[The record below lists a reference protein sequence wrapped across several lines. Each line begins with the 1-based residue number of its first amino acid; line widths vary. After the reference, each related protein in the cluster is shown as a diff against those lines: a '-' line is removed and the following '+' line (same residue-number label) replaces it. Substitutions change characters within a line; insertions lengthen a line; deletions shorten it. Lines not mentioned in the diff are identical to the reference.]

1 MVSRRRLILG
11 GTAAAGALVIGWMS
25 LPPRQRLT
33 GARPLPVNPG
43 ESALNGWVKV
53 GTDDRVTVMIARV
66 EMGQGVNTA
75 LAMLLADELDAR
87 WDQVR
92 TEAAPID
99 DLYNNIATIVDGLP
113 FHPDD
118 RGWLR
123 GVVDHV
129 TARSMREIGL
139 MATGGSSSIKDLWL
153 PMREAGA
160 SARAML
166 LAAAAARWGVPA
178 AECAVAEGQVSH
190 PAGHRARFG
199 ELAAAA
205 AALPLPAS
213 PPLKPAGQR
222 RFIGRP
228 VPRNDTAAKL
238 IGSNAFG
245 IDQRLA
251 GMRHARVLMC
261 PTLGGAVASLNA
273 APALAKPGVRAVF
286 AITGR
291 HGASGAVAVIA
302 DTGWQAQSA
311 VTALAKPDAA
321 AVTWHAGPAAGFSSE
336 AFMGTLIEATRADD
350 AGFAY
355 LRRGDPADALAGAA
369 RVIEATYQA
378 PYLAHAALEPLN
390 CTVRCEADSA
400 EVWVG
405 TQVPDLARMAVARV
419 LDLPRERVRM
429 NTLPIGGAFGRRLEI
444 DFIAQA
450 AEIARQ
456 LPGVPVQTV
465 WSREEDITHDC
476 YRPACVARLKA
487 GLAADGSLRAWLS
500 VSAGQ
505 AVVPQALH
513 RYFGWRVPGPD
524 KTTAEGGFDQPYEW
538 PHARVAH
545 QVVDAP
551 VPVGFWRSV
560 GHSHQ
565 AFFKEC
571 FLDEAAAAAGKDPVA
586 FRAALLAAH
595 PRHLA
600 VLRRAADA
608 AGWGTPVP
616 PAPDG
621 APAARGVALHQSF
634 GAIVAQVAEVSLG
647 PDKRIRVHRVV
658 CAIDCGTV
666 VNPRLLRQQVEGGIV
681 FGLSAALYG
690 GVRIENGEVRQ
701 RNFHDQPQLR
711 MAESPAI
718 ETLII
723 DSTEAPEGAGEP
735 PAATIAPA
743 VGNAV
748 FALTGQRLRA
758 LPLRL
763 A

>member
-1 MVSRRRLILG
+1 
-11 GTAAAGALVIGWMS
+11 
-25 LPPRQRLT
+25 
-33 GARPLPVNPG
+33 
-43 ESALNGWVKV
+43 
-53 GTDDRVTVMIARV
+53 
-66 EMGQGVNTA
+66 
-75 LAMLLADELDAR
+75 
-87 WDQVR
+87 
-92 TEAAPID
+92 
-99 DLYNNIATIVDGLP
+99 
-113 FHPDD
+113 
-118 RGWLR
+118 
-123 GVVDHV
+123 
-129 TARSMREIGL
+129 
-139 MATGGSSSIKDLWL
+139 
-153 PMREAGA
+153 
-160 SARAML
+160 
-166 LAAAAARWGVPA
+166 ARWGVPA

-205 AALPLPAS
+205 AALPLPAR

-238 IGSNAFG
+238 IGGNAFG

-336 AFMGTLIEATRADD
+336 AFMGTLVAATRADD

-355 LRRGDPADALAGAA
+355 LSRGDAAGALANS

-390 CTVRCEADSA
+390 CTVRCDADSA

-419 LDLPRERVRM
+419 LDLPRKRVQV
-429 NTLPIGGAFGRRLEI
+429 NILPIGGAFGRRLEI

-456 LPGVPVQTV
+456 MPGVPVQTV
-465 WSREEDITHDC
+465 WSREEDTTHDC

-608 AGWGTPVP
+608 AGWGTPVA

-690 GVRIENGEVRQ
+690 GVRIENGAVVQ
-701 RNFHDQPQLR
+701 NNFHDQPQLR

-723 DSTEAPEGAGEP
+723 DSAEAPEGAGEP

>member
-11 GTAAAGALVIGWMS
+11 GAAAAGALVIGWLAS
-25 LPPRQRLT
+25 PPRQRLT
-33 GARPLPVNPG
+33 GARPLAVKPG
-43 ESALNGWVKV
+43 EAALNGWVKV
-53 GTDDRVTVMIARV
+53 GADDRVTVMMARV

-87 WDQVR
+87 WDQIH
-92 TEAAPID
+92 TEPAPID
-99 DLYNNIATIVDGLP
+99 DLYNNIATVVDGLP
-113 FHPDD
+113 FHPEDP
-118 RGWLR
+118 GWLHGLAR
-123 GVVDHV
+123 HV
-129 TARSMREIGL
+129 TARAMREIGL

-166 LAAAAARWGVPA
+166 VAAAAARWGVPA
-178 AECAVAEGQVSH
+178 SECVAAEGRVSH
-190 PAGHRARFG
+190 PSGRSARFG

-205 AALPLPAS
+205 GALPLPAT
-213 PPLKPAGQR
+213 PPLKAANQR
-222 RFIGRP
+222 RFIGRA

-238 IGSNAFG
+238 VGGTVFG
-245 IDQRLA
+245 IDQRLPD
-251 GMRHARVLMC
+251 MRHARVTMC
-261 PTLGGAVASLNA
+261 PTLGGSVSSVGTDA
-273 APALAKPGVRAVF
+273 ALAMPGVRAVF
-286 AITGR
+286 AVPGR

-302 DTGWQAQSA
+302 DTGWQAQE
-311 VTALAKPDAA
+311 ALKKVV
-321 AVTWHAGPAAGFSSE
+321 VTWAPGPAKDFSSD
-336 AFMGTLIEATRADD
+336 AFMATLVAATRADD
-350 AGFAY
+350 AGSTY
-355 LRRGDPADALAGAA
+355 LSRGDADAAFASAA
-369 RVIEATYQA
+369 HKFEATYQA

-390 CTVRCEADSA
+390 CTVRCEADAA

-419 LDLPRERVRM
+419 LDLPRDRVRV

-456 LPGVPVQTV
+456 MPGVPVQTV
-465 WSREEDITHDC
+465 WSREQDTTHDC
-476 YRPACVARLKA
+476 YRPACAARLKA
-487 GLAADGSLRAWLS
+487 GLAADGSLVAWQS

-505 AVVPQALH
+505 AVVPQVLH
-513 RYFGWRVPGPD
+513 RYFGVSVPGPD

-545 QVVDAP
+545 QIVDAP

-571 FLDEAAAAAGKDPVA
+571 FLDEAAIAAGKDPVA

-600 VLRRAADA
+600 VLRRAAEA
-608 AGWGTPVP
+608 AGWGTAVP

-634 GAIVAQVAEVSLG
+634 GSIVAQVAEVSLG

-666 VNPRLLRQQVEGGIV
+666 VNPRVLRQQVEGGIV
-681 FGLSAALYG
+681 FGLSAALHG
-690 GVRIENGEVRQ
+690 GVRIEQGEVKES
-701 RNFHDQPQLR
+701 NFQDQPQLR

-723 DSTEAPEGAGEP
+723 DSAEAPEGAGEP
-735 PAATIAPA
+735 PAAAIAPA